1 MPKYDYFR
9 VTKYVTYY
17 EIARRWY
24 LALEKNGHDCW
35 IEEKQTG
42 GEWAVWRR
50 GEGAGFSDNKER
62 CQGGSWLSRG
72 RGRRKEEESK
82 HVSM

>member
-1 MPKYDYFR
+1 MPTYDYFR

-50 GEGAGFSDNKER
+50 GEGAGFSDNQER
-62 CQGGSWLSRG
+62 CQGRIIKASDKDIKTTLKGW
-72 RGRRKEEESK
+72 E
-82 HVSM
+82 

>member
-1 MPKYDYFR
+1 MPTYDYFR

-62 CQGGSWLSRG
+62 CQGRIIKASDKDIKTTLKGW
-72 RGRRKEEESK
+72 E
-82 HVSM
+82 